1 MKGTKILSITMMM
14 VTALSLTSCSSSEPE
29 WTDPEAHE
37 KTEQLREQNTP
48 FIVGA
53 FLYKNIAFVT
63 KGSKISLVQIEGL
76 IDEQL
81 QSEKNFICQ
90 T

>member
-37 KTEQLREQNTP
+37 KTEQLREQYTP

-53 FLYKNIAFVT
+53 FLYKKHCLCNKRF
-63 KGSKISLVQIEGL
+63 
-76 IDEQL
+76 
-81 QSEKNFICQ
+81 
-90 T
+90 